1 MSMPGR
7 TPLVGDAGMAGGPV
21 AHAIA
26 GADHGRRRALL
37 AIAAAGVLAG
47 VVGAPAAAQSA
58 RAGVSTPVAA
68 TPAEELQRVS
78 SQAEASR
85 VRLERY
91 VASLA
96 GRPASAAVLDSL
108 AAMRQSLAVLERRLE
123 FMRERASFRQL
134 EARLDRG
141 GSEPRG
147 WFGVD
152 VQTLGTSTAQS
163 DGRVLVSADY
173 PRVVSV
179 EPGSPAAR
187 AGLAAG
193 DRLISIRGT
202 DLRGQALDL
211 RSVLRPGT
219 RVPVRL
225 ERDGVR
231 RDVTVAITVRPS
243 SFSPGTRVRL
253 FAVSPDAR
261 VDDGGGYAVVASG
274 AMPRPD
280 AMQSLTTTR
289 VWRSE
294 VAAPNPITYL
304 FRASP
309 SVLAVAGAE
318 LMRVTGALRASL
330 GVGGGVYV
338 ISVAPRTPAEWAG
351 VREGDVIQRADGM
364 AVEAPVDFF
373 RVMQEQTDGLVKLDL
388 VRARR
393 PLSVELRW

>member
-1 MSMPGR
+1 
-7 TPLVGDAGMAGGPV
+7 
-21 AHAIA
+21 
-26 GADHGRRRALL
+26 
-37 AIAAAGVLAG
+37 
-47 VVGAPAAAQSA
+47 AP
-58 RAGVSTPVAA
+58 
-68 TPAEELQRVS
+68 
-78 SQAEASR
+78 
-85 VRLERY
+85 
-91 VASLA
+91 
-96 GRPASAAVLDSL
+96 AAVLDSL
-108 AAMRQSLAVLERRLE
+108 AAMQRSMEVLERRVA
-123 FMRERASFRQL
+123 FMTERARFRQM
-134 EARLDRG
+134 EARLERG
-141 GSEPRG
+141 SGEPQG

-152 VQTLGTSTAQS
+152 VRTLGTSTAQS

-173 PRVVSV
+173 PRIVSV

-243 SFSPGTRVRL
+243 SFSPGTRLRL
-253 FAVSPDAR
+253 FAVSPGAR
-261 VDDGGGYAVVASG
+261 GDDGGYEVVTEGAAAS
-274 AMPRPD
+274 AARSASAAARMD
-280 AMQSLTTTR
+280 AMRSLASAR

-294 VAAPNPITYL
+294 AAAPSPITYL
-304 FRASP
+304 FRTSP

-318 LMRVTGALRASL
+318 LMRVTEALRASL
-330 GVGGGVYV
+330 GVTSGVYV

-351 VREGDVIQRADGM
+351 VREGDVIRRADGV

-373 RVMQEQTDGLVKLDL
+373 RVMQQQTDGLVKLDL
-388 VRARR
+388 MRARR
-393 PLSVELRW
+393 PMMVELRW